1 MIATGKKLKIT
12 AGNRMK
18 VAVDEYVFEKVT
30 SGR

>member
-1 MIATGKKLKIT
+1 MIATGKKLKIL

-18 VAVDEYVFEKVT
+18 VAVDEYVFERVT